1 MEEEIKTLQGHMAG
15 LVKTILQL
23 KSKVDL
29 LEKGVEDIGNEG
41 VMEILKK
48 QKAIETAIEANSA
61 AISKIDKEILD
72 VRKVRQNTTERAS
85 EGEVME
91 SNEGNGNTAKKCKYF
106 NRGHCK
112 YKVRC
117 SYTHPK
123 EICKRYLEQGKCN
136 QIKCNERHP
145 KVCKFWSTSRN
156 GCKRGSSCN
165 FLHVDLANSE
175 TRLGASDMELN
186 EEFQCISCESQWTE
200 KRCVVEHMIKDHVV
214 YFCLNC
220 EDWVQHTDEV
230 LEAGWKLFD
239 QAGNLR
245 NDV

>member
-1 MEEEIKTLQGHMAG
+1 
-15 LVKTILQL
+15 
-23 KSKVDL
+23 
-29 LEKGVEDIGNEG
+29 
-41 VMEILKK
+41 
-48 QKAIETAIEANSA
+48 
-61 AISKIDKEILD
+61 
-72 VRKVRQNTTERAS
+72 
-85 EGEVME
+85 ME
-91 SNEGNGNTAKKCKYF
+91 SNKGNGKTAKKCEYF

-112 YKVRC
+112 YKVRY

-123 EICKRYLEQGKCN
+123 ETCKRYLEQGKCN

-145 KVCKFWSTSRN
+145 KFCKFWSKSRN

-220 EDWVQHTDEV
+220 EDWVQHKDEV